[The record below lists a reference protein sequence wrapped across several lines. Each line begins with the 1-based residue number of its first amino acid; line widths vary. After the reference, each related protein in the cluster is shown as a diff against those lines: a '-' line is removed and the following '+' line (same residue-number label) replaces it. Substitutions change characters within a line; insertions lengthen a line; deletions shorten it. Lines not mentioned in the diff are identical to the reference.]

1 MASVKKDELQLQLI
15 RWTLDAENT
24 GNIQK
29 VLQFAQGLESESLL
43 PSKPMG
49 YTAKGV
55 SIDLGT
61 LKRRYSASQSDLS
74 NKSCYSL
81 EQLQVRSDQW

>member
-24 GNIQK
+24 GNILK
-29 VLQFAQGLESESLL
+29 VLQFAQGLESESQL

-55 SIDLGT
+55 IIDLAT
-61 LKRRYSASQSDLS
+61 LKKRYNTSQTNLN
-74 NKSCYSL
+74 NKSGFTL